1 MKRDPIPTPG
11 PAAQPAY
18 ATQRNSRVIV
28 SAAMV
33 ALHLREYTIKA
44 LAEHL
49 AETHP
54 NQHLNMPDLV
64 AMLINRG
71 DAEFVDETLGLTDQ
85 GEEIAA
91 KLHERLEPRPSPV
104 RLNELERRISALAPG
119 LLRLDPDG
127 QVRSASSDLLT
138 RGQPRAAA
146 SAADLAPPPS
156 RPGGDTCLAL
166 PSRIGQ
172 ELHYRDGRITRM
184 DGTEIQPARQPTTY
198 RPTRDGRNPDQRM
211 GWRESQATW

>member
-1 MKRDPIPTPG
+1 MKRDAIPTPG
-11 PAAQPAY
+11 PAALPQH
-18 ATQRNSRVIV
+18 ATQRNSRVII

-33 ALHLREYTIKA
+33 ALSLREYTIKA

-71 DAEFVDETLGLTDQ
+71 DAEFVDDTLGLTEQ
-85 GEEIAA
+85 GEEAA
-91 KLHERLEPRPSPV
+91 DRLQERLTTKPARV
-104 RLNELERRISALAPG
+104 QLNEQERRIQALAS
-119 LLRLDPDG
+119 RLIEP
-127 QVRSASSDLLT
+127 ALLT

-146 SAADLAPPPS
+146 SAADLAPPPI
-156 RPGGDTCLAL
+156 RPGAEACLEL

-184 DGTEIQPARQPTTY
+184 DGTEIQPAHTPTTY